1 MSLVEPKP
9 GGLPEEPLID
19 LELKNEAGVFR
30 IKEAED
36 GKITIEIENAEGKKF
51 VLNDL
56 LPKDWRI
63 LSYITPRGSGELR
76 VDYLLKEV
84 IISEAEVLREGWRNM
99 LSILHEIGHAII
111 YESGSAQK
119 NLYLRKAQLLEE
131 IIVFPNDPKLVK
143 EVETIMSKIE
153 KDAWAWAIREFK
165 KILQEL
171 NIDQR
176 IIFES
181 NDKLREYVNIFLT
194 DYKGWGIKDI
204 KNMQISEQEREEL
217 LEYISKLYTTKD
229 EK

>member
-1 MSLVEPKP
+1 MFHNKEIEVRFLDINKQEIIKKLHFLGAIDKGESFARETIFYHKDDLQREHNKKGLVRIRSINNDIFMAFKERN
-9 GGLPEEPLID
+9 IV
-19 LELKNEAGVFR
+19 KN
-30 IKEAED
+30 KKQD
-36 GKITIEIENAEGKKF
+36 TIEDVTEIEIKIDN
-51 VLNDL
+51 
-56 LPKDWRI
+56 KDK
-63 LSYITPRGSGELR
+63 GE
-76 VDYLLKEV
+76 
-84 IISEAEVLREGWRNM
+84 
-99 LSILHEIGHAII
+99 
-111 YESGSAQK
+111 
-119 NLYLRKAQLLEE
+119 
-131 IIVFPNDPKLVK
+131 
-143 EVETIMSKIE
+143 
-153 KDAWAWAIREFK
+153 